1 MKNNKFT
8 CDACEENFKEKTD
21 ELIKN
26 GTAPTPAKHK
36 KREQEVKTA
45 YGSGAKHPT
54 PDTKSTWGD
63 KEKDYGNHATDK
75 AYKKVADGV
84 KPASK

>member
-1 MKNNKFT
+1 MENNKFT

-26 GTAPTPAKHK
+26 GTAPTPAEHQ
-36 KREQEVKTA
+36 KREQEIKSA
-45 YGSGAKHPT
+45 YGSDAKHPT
-54 PDTKSTWGD
+54 PDNQSQWGD
-63 KEKDYGNHATDK
+63 KEKHYGNHATDK
-75 AYKKVADGV
+75 VHETVADGG

>member
-26 GTAPTPAKHK
+26 GTAPTPAEHK

-45 YGSGAKHPT
+45 YGSDTKHPT
-54 PDTKSTWGD
+54 SGIKSQSDG
-63 KEKDYGNHATDK
+63 KVKDYGNHATDK
-75 AYKKVADGV
+75 TYEKVAYGG